1 MRNVVLEEVKNELN
15 FKEKIVVKVFTK
27 TFEKV
32 YNIARIRIINCVLK

>member
-32 YNIARIRIINCVLK
+32 YNIARISILNEFIK

>member
-15 FKEKIVVKVFTK
+15 FKEKIVVKVFAK

-32 YNIARIRIINCVLK
+32 YNITRISISNEFFK